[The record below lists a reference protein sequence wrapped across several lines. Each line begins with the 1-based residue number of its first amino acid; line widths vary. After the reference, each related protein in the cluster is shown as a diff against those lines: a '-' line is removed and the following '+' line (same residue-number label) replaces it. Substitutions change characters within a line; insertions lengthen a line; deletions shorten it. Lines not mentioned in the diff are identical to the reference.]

1 MPAISRYIKIL
12 SIPDLLQRRSELE
25 KILSSEGINYTRLES
40 QDIINYEFESGSGE
54 NANYL
59 FSAHYDNYRLS
70 PGANDNIAAI
80 CILIDLYKE
89 LDSRKI
95 PAKFVFTDAEET
107 NHAGAKFYAETHNLK
122 TLSGVINLDLCGYGD
137 SIVINGNIKRF
148 TNKNLLARHNAELVK
163 FLPESDDI
171 IYRKNHVP
179 VINLAIVPKW
189 DVQYLKALAS
199 FGERL
204 LGQPPEF
211 DLIFSQMEI
220 TQTFHGGIKDS
231 PEFIQ
236 DSAMTKIF
244 NYLLDSITYK
254 QEEKWIKTCLKI
266 FSRLIKKLRS

>member
-1 MPAISRYIKIL
+1 MPAINRYIKIL
-12 SIPDLLQRRSELE
+12 SIPELSQRRKALE
-25 KILSSEGINYTRLES
+25 NVLSSEGINYES
-40 QDIINYEFESGSGE
+40 QNNQDIINYEFESGQ
-54 NANYL
+54 NYKYL

-70 PGANDNIAAI
+70 TGANDNIAAI

-89 LDSRKI
+89 LSAKKI
-95 PAKFVFTDAEET
+95 PAKFLFTDAEET
-107 NHAGAKFYAETHNLK
+107 HHAGAKFYAQTHNLK
-122 TLSGVINLDLCGYGD
+122 ALKGIINLDLCGYGD
-137 SIVINGNIKRF
+137 VITIKGNIKRF
-148 TNKNLLARHNAELVK
+148 TNKNLLSRHNAELVK
-163 FLPESDDI
+163 YLPESDDI
-171 IYRKNHVP
+171 IYRKYNVP

-199 FGERL
+199 FGDRL

-236 DSAMTKIF
+236 DSAMEKIF

-254 QEEKWIKTCLKI
+254 QEEKGSKSCLKI
-266 FSRLIKKLRS
+266 FSHLIKKLRS